1 MKARYNTQKEEEHKM
16 KRYGNLYTEI
26 CSIENLRLAHKNA
39 RKGKT
44 YYPEVIKIDK
54 DPDKY
59 LIPIQKMLQNKSYST
74 SKYRIFEIVDR
85 GKRREICDLPYYP
98 DRIVHW
104 ALMQII
110 EPILMKHLIE
120 TTYAALPGRGT
131 HKALR
136 KMHRYM
142 KDRQGTAYCL
152 KIDVSKY
159 FPNIDKEI
167 LKKKFRKRVKCP
179 DTLWLIDEI
188 IDSFNKGIPIGNYT
202 SQYFG
207 NYYLSDFDHWIK
219 EEKKIKYYLRYMDDM
234 IFFAPTK
241 EELHQLIK
249 EIQVYLKEEL
259 HLSVKPNWQVFPTAV
274 RGVDF
279 VGYRT
284 FYSYTLLRKSTK
296 KRLKRASRR
305 LLAQKN
311 LGEPFT
317 DSNISTIAS
326 YMGLLKWCNSYRLY
340 LKTLYLLECSCN
352 TE

>member
-59 LIPIQKMLQNKSYST
+59 LIPIQKMLQNKSYFT

-104 ALMQII
+104 ALIQII

-136 KMHRYM
+136 KMRRYM
-142 KDRQGTAYCL
+142 DDRNGTAYCL

-167 LKKKFRKRVKCP
+167 LKNKFRKRIKCP

-188 IDSFNKGIPIGNYT
+188 IDSFEKGIPIGNYT

-241 EELHQLIK
+241 EELHDLIRD
-249 EIQVYLKEEL
+249 IHNYLGEEL

-296 KRLKRASRR
+296 KRLKRASKK
-305 LLAQKN
+305 LLSQKSD
-311 LGEPFT
+311 GIPFT
-317 DSNISTIAS
+317 ASNISTIAS

-340 LKTLYLLECSCN
+340 LKTLYLLERPCN